1 MDRPIPDSDAVALVK
16 AVPMR
21 DEERDALLIDMHTR
35 VKVIE
40 SRFTTLDDHE
50 DRIRDVEK
58 RVWQVPGVSL
68 ILALLAA
75 FGLPHS

>member
-1 MDRPIPDSDAVALVK
+1 MDTRPLPDSDAVALVA

-21 DEERDALLIDMHTR
+21 ENERDALLIDMHTR

-50 DRIRDVEK
+50 DRLRSVEK
-58 RVWQVPGVSL
+58 RQWGMPATLFV
-68 ILALLAA
+68 ALL
-75 FGLPHS
+75 GLVGVNLH